1 MSVKREKWWKRH
13 LDSVSFAIILGML
26 FVNASIL
33 FPAKSCSSKVDIE
46 ELNETSTIAKQDS
59 VVATPKQFD
68 PNTATYRELIDI
80 GIPRKIAVGIIRW
93 REAGKVYR
101 IKEDL
106 ALCYSMTDS
115 LYFAIEPL
123 IVIDD
128 RFRYHPEES
137 WQEADDDEQTGEKRD
152 ERMSRRSREAKIKL
166 TPFSLDTVG
175 VRYLTL
181 VGFTAR
187 EAQLIIRYRGIIG
200 GYRIF
205 EEFVECYAVD
215 SIMAQRLEPYIIF
228 PPLEVEEHKNEQRGS
243 VELPIEIN
251 SADSATL
258 CRVRGIGPKSA
269 HEIVMYRKFLGG
281 YHSVE
286 QISEI
291 SCITPENFE
300 QILPQIYCDSAE
312 IKKININFAA
322 SNEMKTHPYLTSRML
337 REIIDKRVL
346 KGGWSTIQE
355 MIDDDIFTSEE
366 AMRIAPYLDFG
377 TDSE

>member
-1 MSVKREKWWKRH
+1 MNVKRDRWWKRH
-13 LDSVSFAIILGML
+13 LDSISFAVILAML
-26 FVNASIL
+26 FVNYSIL
-33 FPAKSCSSKVDIE
+33 FPIKGCSSDIDIE
-46 ELNETSTIAKQDS
+46 ELNRISASEDDDTPSQ
-59 VVATPKQFD
+59 PKQFD
-68 PNTATYRELIDI
+68 PNTASYRELIEA
-80 GIPRKIAVGIIRW
+80 GLPRKVAVGIIRW

-106 ALCYSMTDS
+106 VLCNGMTDS
-115 LYFAIEPL
+115 LYFAIESQ

-128 RFRYHPEES
+128 IFKFHPEERE
-137 WQEADDDEQTGEKRD
+137 QEEREKREERERD
-152 ERMSRRSREAKIKL
+152 ETKRRRELKVQL
-166 TPFSLDTVG
+166 TRFSLDTVG
-175 VRYLTL
+175 LRYLTL
-181 VGFTAR
+181 VGFSAR
-187 EAQLIIRYRGIIG
+187 EAQLVLRYRGIIG
-200 GYRIF
+200 GYRTF

-215 SIMAQRLEPYIIF
+215 STMAKRLEPYLIF
-228 PPLEVEEHKNEQRGS
+228 PELEIEEPTPRVES
-243 VELPIEIN
+243 VEELPIEIN

-269 HEIVMYRKFLGG
+269 HEIVRYRKYLGG
-281 YHSVE
+281 FYCVE

-291 SCITPENFE
+291 SCVTPENFK

-322 SNEMKTHPYLTSRML
+322 SSEIKTHPYITSKML
-337 REIIDKRVL
+337 RVIIDKRVL